1 MTGTPGPSDGAG
13 KLLNPP
19 TFGIARFPRIDA
31 RSAAAEALRGYL
43 RAAQF
48 TVWGD
53 KAPDRTFTFN
63 RVDRQWPEPSAPL
76 DVPVAVVLD
85 PDSVREDPF
94 SFVPAPL
101 EETFDVYEPNT
112 VLWKTAEVV
121 MTLQLDVWVGNDPER
136 EAVLAT
142 LPALFAPSEDQFG
155 IFVCAPDT
163 YWSLPVR
170 LTLLSTQRMDT
181 PDSVYARERR
191 VMCTIK
197 AEIDEVHLRCAAI
210 ASVHVNV
217 ETVEPPQGPLEAV
230 YVTE

>member
-1 MTGTPGPSDGAG
+1 MTAPGPTEGAG
-13 KLLNPP
+13 MLLNPP
-19 TFGIARFPRIDA
+19 TFAIARFPLTDA

-43 RAAQF
+43 RAARF

-53 KAPDRTFTFN
+53 KAPNREFAFN
-63 RVDRQWPEPSAPL
+63 RVDRQWPESSAPL

-85 PDSVREDPF
+85 PDSVREDAF
-94 SFVPAPL
+94 SFVPVPL
-101 EETFDVYEPNT
+101 EETFDKHEPNT

-121 MTLQLDVWVGNDPER
+121 MTLQLDVWVGSDPER

-142 LPALFAPSEDQFG
+142 LPALFAPGEDQFG
-155 IFVCAPDT
+155 IFVTAPAG
-163 YWSLPVR
+163 YWCLPVR

-191 VMCTIK
+191 VMCTIR
-197 AEIDEVHLRCAAI
+197 AEIDEVHLRCAALI
-210 ASVHVNV
+210 SVRVNV
-217 ETVEPPQGPLEAV
+217 ETVEPSRGPLEAV